1 MNKSY
6 KIVFNKARGKMVAVN
21 EIAKAQG
28 KGKTITA
35 TCAIALLS
43 LASLNAAAV
52 TSVTT
57 AGGYRITAAKT
68 DNIYSAEEANSK
80 YQALFASG
88 MNVTSNAFYVSGQ
101 ARSPKNSKASLTLD
115 VKNILVNSSKVG
127 LSANYGEL
135 ILGNTSTNSIDV
147 HSSTIGISAS
157 AESLVN
163 LTANTINFAISS
175 SDKQGTASGISVK
188 ASPKSNDAATSV
200 TLKATNS
207 INVSASASDTSSYK
221 ATAIG
226 TNGPGIMSGVLGSTV
241 SLEASK
247 IALVASS
254 KGTVERSGAYGIH
267 TQQADNI
274 NLLGS
279 DISITTD
286 ATKFS
291 FGIRND
297 YQGDLSGA
305 SISLGNDQT
314 NSVTINSV
322 STGSSAYGVLTTAAD
337 SSTGSITVPGRPGK
351 SENGASQQS
360 VTSSSS
366 TMVASSET
374 SGSRG
379 SLLINAKQ
387 IDISATA
394 KDTASAVELWTNNTT
409 VIGNDSSIVNI
420 SANSSD
426 GKAYG
431 ISSLEGSHITING
444 TELSVATSGTSG
456 IGISAQNSTQGATK
470 NLATVTINSA
480 KTTIKADT
488 ALSAMS
494 QGRIYINGDLETESK
509 TAVLA
514 RGNSLV
520 SVNESGNNTVKLTG
534 DVDFNYNGTNSGT
547 TTDAIVNINLSNADS
562 SWIGNTKT
570 SVDSG
575 TPSEDQ
581 RTGHLNLGLSN
592 GATWTPMKIDTSVNN
607 SRAEAIASVTLDN
620 GVINLTNDGAT
631 SVDIKN
637 LSGNGTINTE
647 VTKAND
653 GTLNAAGKLNV
664 QSGTSK
670 LSIMAQGI
678 TADDVADNN
687 QLTAIT
693 GVVNKE
699 GDAAV
704 SATTTVKEGAVKGA
718 ITQTTDAAGN
728 TSTTQGSNSKLTA
741 FNTISAMATM
751 AWRHDMNDLT
761 KRMGELRDSPE
772 GIGSWVRFYGSEQE
786 YGRQN
791 VTSKSTSVQ
800 LGSDYDIGN
809 GWKVGGAFTY
819 TDGTSK
825 YDNGSS
831 DNKAFGFAAYGSWLA
846 DNGLFVDMI
855 GKYSRLSADFDLAD
869 MSGKSKNSA
878 YSASVEAGWHLP
890 FAELAFVE
898 PQAELTYGVVFGDDF
913 TTSNG
918 VKVSQEDTEALI
930 GRLGVRTGF
939 HFPNKK
945 GTVYARASVLHD
957 FKGESEFTASLASD
971 SSVRS
976 TVKDDIGGTY
986 YEVGVGANFNWT
998 DNAYS
1003 YVDLEKQNGGDV
1015 KENWRWNVGFRYVW

>member
-6 KIVFNKARGKMVAVN
+6 KVVFNKARGELVVAN
-21 EIAKAQG
+21 EFSKSTRSKSSRTIVASAIIAAIIAGAGSAFAADAYKAG
-28 KGKTITA
+28 YARHEENGVKTDYYGTTKDVSDDYASRYADGISGFNNAFFAEGYSGSKKYSWAPSSITLRSETIKVKDSTYGAHAKVGNINLGGTDTKLISINTKGSTIYAERNSNISLEADDIELRTGNNPNASLSAVALVSGSASGSNAASASLKLNAKNSLYVSSIVEGSAAKVRALTIDGGHSSFETTAQLKADTIT
-35 TCAIALLS
+35 L
-43 LASLNAAAV
+43 
-52 TSVTT
+52 
-57 AGGYRITAAKT
+57 K
-68 DNIYSAEEANSK
+68 ANSEK
-80 YQALFASG
+80 SG
-88 MNVTSNAFYVSGQ
+88 VKSQ
-101 ARSPKNSKASLTLD
+101 ARSYGIYDNAVNSKTQIDARKISIESAS
-115 VKNILVNSSKVG
+115 NYAAFGVG
-127 LSANYGEL
+127 LCGSVETGPDL
-135 ILGNTSTNSIDV
+135 HIGS
-147 HSSTIGISAS
+147 SSTEI
-157 AESLVN
+157 
-163 LTANTINFAISS
+163 
-175 SDKQGTASGISVK
+175 
-188 ASPKSNDAATSV
+188 
-200 TLKATNS
+200 
-207 INVSASASDTSSYK
+207 
-221 ATAIG
+221 
-226 TNGPGIMSGVLGSTV
+226 
-241 SLEASK
+241 
-247 IALVASS
+247 
-254 KGTVERSGAYGIH
+254 
-267 TQQADNI
+267 
-274 NLLGS
+274 
-279 DISITTD
+279 
-286 ATKFS
+286 
-291 FGIRND
+291 
-297 YQGDLSGA
+297 
-305 SISLGNDQT
+305 
-314 NSVTINSV
+314 VTINSV
-322 STGSSAYGVLTTAAD
+322 GTEGAYGFLAGD
-337 SSTGSITVPGRPGK
+337 ITRF
-351 SENGASQQS
+351 
-360 VTSSSS
+360 SSSLPNVKGFGS
-366 TMVASSET
+366 NSEGENSSPVYGLRT
-374 SGSRG
+374 RSAMILGQ
-379 SLLINAKQ
+379 NVT
-387 IDISATA
+387 ISAEGKNASGMDLWDNATIVVG
-394 KDTASAVELWTNNTT
+394 DTNSTVNVQVSATGGEALGLGSQ
-409 VIGNDSSIVNI
+409 IGSN
-420 SANSSD
+420 
-426 GKAYG
+426 
-431 ISSLEGSHITING
+431 LTING
-444 TELSVATSGTSG
+444 QELTIETVGDHS
-456 IGISAQNSTQGATK
+456 IGIHAQNNTQTATE
-470 NLATVTINSA
+470 NIATVTINSA
-480 KTTIKADT
+480 KTFIKADT

-494 QGRIYINGDLETESK
+494 QGRIYINGDLETASK

-514 RGNSLV
+514 RGNALV
-520 SVNESGNNTVKLTG
+520 SVNENGNNTVKLTG

-547 TTDAIVNINLSNADS
+547 TTDAIVNINLSNANS
-562 SWIGNTKT
+562 SWTGNSKT

-575 TPSEDQ
+575 TPSEEQ
-581 RTGHLNLGLSN
+581 RTGQLNLGLSN
-592 GATWTPMKIDTSVNN
+592 GATWTPTEIDTSVNN

-620 GVINLTNDGAT
+620 GVINLTNDSAE

-637 LSGNGTINTE
+637 LSGNGTVNTE
-647 VTKAND
+647 VTKTDD
-653 GTLNAAGKLNV
+653 GTLAAAGTLNV

-678 TADDVADNN
+678 TADDVTDNN
-687 QLTAIT
+687 QLAAIT
-693 GVVNKE
+693 GVVNQE

-704 SATTTVKEGAVKGA
+704 STTTTVKEGAVKGE
-718 ITQTTDAAGN
+718 ITQTTDASGN

-800 LGSDYDIGN
+800 LGSDYDVGS

-898 PQAELTYGVVFGDDF
+898 PQAELTYGVVVGGDF

>member
-1 MNKSY
+1 
-6 KIVFNKARGKMVAVN
+6 
-21 EIAKAQG
+21 
-28 KGKTITA
+28 
-35 TCAIALLS
+35 
-43 LASLNAAAV
+43 
-52 TSVTT
+52 
-57 AGGYRITAAKT
+57 
-68 DNIYSAEEANSK
+68 
-80 YQALFASG
+80 
-88 MNVTSNAFYVSGQ
+88 
-101 ARSPKNSKASLTLD
+101 
-115 VKNILVNSSKVG
+115 
-127 LSANYGEL
+127 
-135 ILGNTSTNSIDV
+135 
-147 HSSTIGISAS
+147 
-157 AESLVN
+157 
-163 LTANTINFAISS
+163 
-175 SDKQGTASGISVK
+175 
-188 ASPKSNDAATSV
+188 
-200 TLKATNS
+200 
-207 INVSASASDTSSYK
+207 
-221 ATAIG
+221 
-226 TNGPGIMSGVLGSTV
+226 MSGVLGSTV

-394 KDTASAVELWTNNTT
+394 KDTASAVELWTNNTA

-426 GKAYG
+426 AKAYG
-431 ISSLEGSHITING
+431 ISSLEGSNITING
-444 TELSVATSGTSG
+444 AELNVSTSGTSG
-456 IGISAQNSTQGATK
+456 IGISAQNSTQGATD

-514 RGNSLV
+514 RGNALV
-520 SVNESGNNTVKLTG
+520 SVNETGNNTVKITG

-547 TTDAIVNINLSNADS
+547 TTDAIVNINLANADS
-562 SWIGNTKT
+562 SWIGNSKT

-575 TPSEDQ
+575 TPSEDKL
-581 RTGHLNLGLSN
+581 TGQLNLGLSN
-592 GATWTPMKIDTSVNN
+592 GATWTPTEIDTSVNN

-620 GVINLTNDGAT
+620 GIINLTNNGAT
-631 SVDIKN
+631 SVDIKS

-653 GTLNAAGKLNV
+653 GTLNAAGQLNV

-687 QLTAIT
+687 QLAAIT
-693 GVVNKE
+693 GIVNQE

-704 SATTTVKEGAVKGA
+704 SSTTTVKEGAVKGE

-869 MSGKSKNSA
+869 MSGKSKNNA

-898 PQAELTYGVVFGDDF
+898 PQAELTYGVVVGDDF

-918 VKVSQEDTEALI
+918 VKVSQEDTDALI
-930 GRLGVRTGF
+930 GRVGVRTGF

-986 YEVGVGANFNWT
+986 YEIGVGANFNWT